1 MSLKKHLIKNS
12 SYNSFCGECSWLGRA
27 TNTFTGQDGPLQDWF
42 FLQNTCSPHSL
53 LGGLLA
59 SGAVQGSCLNH
70 GLSHL
75 TLYLQTLAPS
85 SGSALQNTHLVIS
98 SHVSK
103 SPVIFPVVVGE
114 KPDSLARHSIPHN
127 TTDSAFLILS
137 EQSHLALQV
146 AKPSYI
152 YFLLCILC
160 HPLVLGRTLTPTH
173 LSLVSYS
180 SRLHENSTSLSRPCL
195 VISVT
200 PTWMLKGILPLK
212 SHSGSDQYILVIKCH
227 LTSCWAHCTA
237 KSQNNFSSCTRNIPD
252 SFTPKPE
259 PHFMCPSRPEAT
271 SWTPQA
277 IFLSTLSPVLSLTC
291 DTLWGHRTGTSGV
304 LCNCLC
310 F

>member
-1 MSLKKHLIKNS
+1 M
-12 SYNSFCGECSWLGRA
+12 
-27 TNTFTGQDGPLQDWF
+27 
-42 FLQNTCSPHSL
+42 
-53 LGGLLA
+53 A
-59 SGAVQGSCLNH
+59 SGAVQGSYLNH
-70 GLSHL
+70 GPSRL

-160 HPLVLGRTLTPTH
+160 HPLVLGRTPTPTH

-180 SRLHENSTSLSRPCL
+180 SRLHANSTSLSRPCL

-200 PTWMLKGILPLK
+200 PT
-212 SHSGSDQYILVIKCH
+212 
-227 LTSCWAHCTA
+227 
-237 KSQNNFSSCTRNIPD
+237 
-252 SFTPKPE
+252 
-259 PHFMCPSRPEAT
+259 
-271 SWTPQA
+271 
-277 IFLSTLSPVLSLTC
+277 
-291 DTLWGHRTGTSGV
+291 
-304 LCNCLC
+304 
-310 F
+310 